1 MSEFSLMT
9 AVQNERTLL
18 LYSVV
23 EFAKILS
30 FFILLWLKN
39 KKNWL
44 KRSLPAIFFS
54 GQRRNLSMKNNMQIG

>member
-44 KRSLPAIFFS
+44 KRSLPAIFFF
-54 GQRRNLSMKNNMQIG
+54 QDKEEN